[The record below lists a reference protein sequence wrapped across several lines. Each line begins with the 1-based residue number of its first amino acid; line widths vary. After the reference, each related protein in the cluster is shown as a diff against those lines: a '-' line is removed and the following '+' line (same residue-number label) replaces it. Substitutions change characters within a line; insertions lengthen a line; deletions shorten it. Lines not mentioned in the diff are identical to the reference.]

1 MPIPLLLIHGYSDV
15 GESFKKWKQILV
27 EKGIYTEDQIH
38 ICNYRTLTNEVT
50 IKDIAEGFDRALRI
64 NSKIKPDEPFD
75 AVVHSTGMLVLRSW
89 LSSYSRYQRLKHLIA
104 LAPASFGSPLAHKG
118 RSWIGS
124 IFKGNKEKGPDFME
138 AGNLVLDGLELGSK
152 FTWDLAHKDL
162 LSKEVF
168 YGPGDD
174 TPYLFT
180 FCGDTAYKGLKG
192 LVTASPGTDGTV
204 RWAGCSLN
212 TRKIM
217 LDFTRSPEENRHEMT
232 DWPNDKR
239 SNLATA
245 LIPIRDLNHG
255 TIIEDPS
262 EELVNLVI
270 DALKVDSD
278 IAYQK
283 WMSDAMA
290 ATEPTYRQMQKWQQ
304 FVVHARDERG
314 DPITDYN
321 LQLYRVPKGKN
332 ADNEDHWEPVKIDV
346 HAYGADNS
354 YRCFHVNLEDLTD
367 DRLQN
372 LRLEFM
378 ASTGTELL
386 GYLEY
391 VPEGEDADLSIY
403 AQGQPTFTMD
413 LTPLVNDSTVKF
425 FYPFTTTL
433 IEIVLNREPLPVKKI
448 NKVTQ
453 FLE

>member
-1 MPIPLLLIHGYSDV
+1 MPRPLLLIHGYSDV
-15 GESFKKWKQILV
+15 GQSFVKWKQILV
-27 EKGIYTEDQIH
+27 DRGLYTEDQIH

-64 NSKIKPDEPFD
+64 NAKIKPDEAFD

-104 LAPASFGSPLAHKG
+104 LAPASYGSPLAHKG

-124 IFKGNKEKGPDFME
+124 VFKGNKERGPDFME

-162 LSKEVF
+162 LSDDVF
-168 YGPGDD
+168 YGPGED
-174 TPYLFT
+174 TPFLFT
-180 FCGDTAYKGLKG
+180 FCGDTPYKGLKG
-192 LVTASPGTDGTV
+192 LVTSSPGTDGTV

-212 TRKIM
+212 TRKIT
-217 LDFTRSPEENRHEMT
+217 LDFTQSPEGERYRIT

-239 SNLATA
+239 CNLGTA
-245 LIPIRDLNHG
+245 LIPIRGLNHG
-255 TIIEDPS
+255 TIIEAPND
-262 EELVNLVI
+262 ELVDLVI
-270 DALKVDSD
+270 KALAVDDNKGYEQWMKDAC
-278 IAYQK
+278 
-283 WMSDAMA
+283 A
-290 ATEPTYRQMQKWQQ
+290 ATQHTFDKMDKWQQ

-321 LQLYRVPKGKN
+321 LQLYRVPKGRN
-332 ADNEDHWEPVKIDV
+332 ADNEEHWEPVKIDV
-346 HAYGADNS
+346 HAYAADNS
-354 YRCFHVNLEDLTD
+354 YRNFHVNLEDLTGD
-367 DRLQN
+367 NLQN
-372 LRLEFM
+372 LRMEFM

-391 VPEGEDADLSIY
+391 IPEGEDADLSIY

-413 LTPLVNDSTVKF
+413 LTGLVNDAGVKF

-433 IEIVLNREPLPVKKI
+433 IEIVLNREPLPVKNI

-453 FLE
+453 FL